1 MSESPDADPAT
12 GEATSDGAEAENPPA
27 SQSEEEQ
34 RVPLSRLNQV
44 IAAGHRSNETV
55 TRLTRELEEE
65 RQRGRD
71 APSAAPPRQFTRQ
84 QLSAAV
90 ESGEITQ
97 TEADAV
103 IERQMEERIMT
114 RQAATAR
121 ETAGVDAQQ
130 RELGAYQSAVPELML
145 DDSPTFKQVAQ
156 QLAYLQTVLGY
167 PENTATRLAAVQ
179 AVLGPLHSLRSSV
192 AVTTAPDT
200 RGEGGSGAGTGGASE
215 RKPDR
220 RTELTTEQTTDY
232 GELIRQ
238 GVYKDWDEVHANIAE
253 SKERK
258 AGRIA
263 I

>member
-65 RQRGRD
+65 RQRGRTAQA
-71 APSAAPPRQFTRQ
+71 APSPRQFTRQ

-103 IERQMEERIMT
+103 IERQMEERIVT

-192 AVTTAPDT
+192 AVVTAPDT
-200 RGEGGSGAGTGGASE
+200 RSEGGSGSGNAQPD

-220 RTELTTEQTTDY
+220 RTELTAEQTTDY

-238 GVYKDWDEVHANIAE
+238 GVYKDWDQVHAELAE
-253 SKERK
+253 AKERK
-258 AGRIA
+258 TGRIA